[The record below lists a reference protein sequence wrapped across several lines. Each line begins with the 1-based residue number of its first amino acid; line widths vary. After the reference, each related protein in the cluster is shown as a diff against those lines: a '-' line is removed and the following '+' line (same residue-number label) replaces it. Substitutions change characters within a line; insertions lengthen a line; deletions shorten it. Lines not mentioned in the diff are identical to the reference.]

1 MYSWLYAPF
10 VEIFITEYCDT
21 HITGLF
27 NIAITS
33 LFPSLYSWLS
43 IVHCKFSIVIL
54 VIVSA
59 DGLFTLN
66 FTLAVSFV
74 LSRISIDS
82 ISGKSLSST
91 SGNSI
96 YSCVGIQS
104 GQFNWG

>member
-1 MYSWLYAPF
+1 M

-21 HITGLF
+21 HINGLF

-33 LFPSLYSWLS
+33 LFPSLYCWLS
-43 IVHCKFSIVIL
+43 IVQLKFSISIL

-66 FTLAVSFV
+66 FTFAVSFV
-74 LSRISIDS
+74 DSKTSIDK

-104 GQFNWG
+104 GQFN